1 MLLLSF
7 DPLRAIVLVNRLP
20 LVLVPDGAGSIIGS
34 LAKRVRCGLAEE
46 EDSVFGSER
55 SSSERQQTS
64 SETGTPGTPK
74 GSNQKLNNP
83 DDDVPNE
90 TSGAGDRPVLAP
102 SLAYRTLQ
110 AGSKAF
116 GSFGSNE
123 DRYKCADSNADVAS
137 GAKGVQDE
145 DANGFSS
152 ANRSDDGS
160 DDE

>member
-1 MLLLSF
+1 
-7 DPLRAIVLVNRLP
+7 
-20 LVLVPDGAGSIIGS
+20 VLVPDGAGSIIGS

-90 TSGAGDRPVLAP
+90 TSGAGDRPVLARVLPIERCKQEAKP
-102 SLAYRTLQ
+102 SDPLDRT
-110 AGSKAF
+110 KI
-116 GSFGSNE
+116 
-123 DRYKCADSNADVAS
+123 DTNA
-137 GAKGVQDE
+137 QI
-145 DANGFSS
+145 
-152 ANRSDDGS
+152 RMLM
-160 DDE
+160 